1 MNSQFKLLLKRIL
14 PPNLRSKIKKI
25 RRRSK
30 NAFKRRVSKTSLE
43 DMRYLLLDDFGI
55 VKGDNLIISSSFGN
69 LNADFSPKELIQLL
83 QEIVGEE
90 GNLVMP
96 FYPPGNSYEWA
107 NSGQVFDMKTTR
119 SSMGILT
126 QVFSEMPD
134 VYKSMHPTKAVVS
147 WGKNAADI
155 VKGHEHSKTPF
166 YWDSPYGWLLKNP
179 SKSLGLG
186 LKNIP
191 IFHSFEDII
200 LENKINLYQKEG
212 YVLKVKNYNN
222 EIMETSTLVHS
233 PQEINKLI
241 DAGDYVK
248 SLNTQTYVRKIFGYS
263 FCYIIHN
270 AELFEKCKFEFL
282 NGNFRDKK

>member
-69 LNADFSPKELIQLL
+69 LYADFSPKELIQLL

-107 NSGQVFDMKTTR
+107 NSGQVFDMKTT
-119 SSMGILT
+119 
-126 QVFSEMPD
+126 
-134 VYKSMHPTKAVVS
+134 
-147 WGKNAADI
+147 
-155 VKGHEHSKTPF
+155 
-166 YWDSPYGWLLKNP
+166 
-179 SKSLGLG
+179 
-186 LKNIP
+186 
-191 IFHSFEDII
+191 
-200 LENKINLYQKEG
+200 
-212 YVLKVKNYNN
+212 
-222 EIMETSTLVHS
+222 VH
-233 PQEINKLI
+233 L
-241 DAGDYVK
+241 
-248 SLNTQTYVRKIFGYS
+248 
-263 FCYIIHN
+263 
-270 AELFEKCKFEFL
+270 
-282 NGNFRDKK
+282 

>member
-69 LNADFSPKELIQLL
+69 LYADFSPKELIQLL

-107 NSGQVFDMKTTR
+107 NSGQVFDMKTTC

-134 VYKSMHPTKAVVS
+134 VYKSMHPTKAVVA
-147 WGKNAADI
+147 WGKNAAEI

-186 LKNIP
+186 IKSNPMFHACEDVLSEYHVILYSKKMFSLKIAQNNNIQVVNTFVHDP
-191 IFHSFEDII
+191 MIMA
-200 LENKINLYQKEG
+200 NLI
-212 YVLKVKNYNN
+212 
-222 EIMETSTLVHS
+222 EI
-233 PQEINKLI
+233 
-241 DAGDYVK
+241 GDYIRTLGLKSYTRVK
-248 SLNTQTYVRKIFGYS
+248 IGFKYCYCLNNQELLNN
-263 FCYIIHN
+263 CEIH
-270 AELFEKCKFEFL
+270 FK
-282 NGNFRDKK
+282 NGNFRNRK